1 MQKEKNIQI
10 PLALFSDIVKYF
22 LLDERNEELKLSI
35 RNGLIDKLEKSTR
48 HEIYTKYKTAPTDE
62 EKEKA
67 RQEYLERVG
76 IPKSFRW

>member
-22 LLDERNEELKLSI
+22 LLDEQDEEIAHSI
-35 RNGLIDKLEKSTR
+35 RKGLIEKLDKASK
-48 HEIYTKYKTAPTDE
+48 HELYTKYKTAPTDE